1 MTESSENKKN
11 ISKIDR
17 IIPGLCSFM
26 IPVLVVIL
34 AFAGLGIYP
43 GGKSML
49 ITYDLRAQLLALY
62 GYLSNGGPGYDNLFH
77 SMSGGLGG
85 GFFGTA
91 ALYLSPFDLIY
102 KFVPVRYLPDAIY
115 FMILIKIGL
124 CGLFCSV
131 FLKKNERYNLSGLWI
146 VILSCCYALMSY
158 NLMYFMSPMWYDE
171 VMFLPLL
178 ALCLEK
184 IISGKKSNAFVL
196 LMAFCI
202 ISDYYI
208 AYMNVIALIIY
219 FVFRLIEEKQPL
231 KTSFKRFTS
240 FAFHGI
246 LSAGMSMFVIIPVYL
261 DFARGKFSEGASGT
275 EGDLIKNTL
284 VDVLKSLSSQSY
296 SGLDYNASPNIFCG
310 SVVLILAI
318 IWLIWGKKNITSR
331 IAGFLVIAF
340 YFASFIFGPLDRA
353 WHGFRDPVCFSVRY
367 AFTYCFFMICFA
379 IRGIDALKNT
389 KIKIS
394 KSNLG
399 LVSGVVALFTFI
411 ELYVNGSFI
420 LAKIGTESGYTYRNE
435 YERYCDVMDNLV
447 PYDELSDADSY
458 GRLVTSFKCSSF
470 DGALFGYDGLARFS
484 SSYNYNLHEFFRKM
498 GVVSLYH
505 SLSEK
510 GITPPFAGLI
520 DAKYYIYYWID
531 QSDYYS
537 PIKEYKGY
545 TLYEN
550 ETALP
555 FAYEV
560 NNVENPQKFIEDPYN
575 NINVVFGELFGNG
588 EAIDIFTPVEY
599 DYCEIEDIAL
609 SDEDNT
615 VKTVSFTPD
624 KTGHYFF
631 FVEYRAE
638 EENEEYSGEITEPSY
653 NEIKPICRNY
663 YFDGERLGEYG
674 DRKADFCVDLGKLES
689 GNEHFLCFESSNS
702 EIGEV
707 WLYYYDEEMYS
718 KIYSS
723 VNGYVIKSI
732 DKHGILLS
740 GKSPKASGV
749 LLTLPF
755 ENGYKVYVDGS
766 EIDYSSYR
774 NCMPMIELEAGEH
787 SIRIFYSSPGL
798 LPGVI
803 VSLFS
808 LLLFFYL
815 YFFETRFF
823 KKARGKQ

>member
-1 MTESSENKKN
+1 MREGVTKK
-11 ISKIDR
+11 IYIEKFKR
-17 IIPGLCSFM
+17 IVPELCSFI
-26 IPVLVVIL
+26 IPVFVVAL
-34 AFAGLGIYP
+34 AFFSLDIFP

-62 GYLSNGGPGYDNLFH
+62 GYLSNGGPGYDTLFH

-131 FLKKNERYNLSGLWI
+131 FLKRNARYNLSGIWI

-184 IISGKKSNAFVL
+184 IISGKRSNAFIL

-219 FVFRLIEEKQPL
+219 FVFRLIEEKQPQ
-231 KTSFKRFTS
+231 KTSFKRFAS

-284 VDVLKSLSSQSY
+284 MDVLKSLRSQSY

-310 SVVLILAI
+310 SVVLVLVI
-318 IWLIWGKKNITSR
+318 IWLAWGKKNIASR
-331 IAGFLVIAF
+331 ITGFLIISF
-340 YFASFIFGPLDRA
+340 YFVSFILGPLDRA

-379 IRGIDALKNT
+379 MRGIDSLKNS

-399 LVSGVVALFTFI
+399 LVSGVVALFTVI

-420 LAKIGTESGYTYRNE
+420 VAKIGTESAYTFRNE
-435 YERYCDVMDNLV
+435 YYRYCDVIDNLV
-447 PYDELSDADSY
+447 PYEKLSDADSY

-470 DGALFGYDGLARFS
+470 DGALFGYDGLSRFS

-498 GVVSLYH
+498 GIGSLYH

-550 ETALP
+550 ETPLP

-575 NINVVFGELFGNG
+575 NINVVYGELFGNG

-615 VKTVSFTPD
+615 VNTVSFTPD

-638 EENEEYSGEITEPSY
+638 EEEENVIDDVTEPSY
-653 NEIKPICRNY
+653 NGIKAVYRNY
-663 YFDGERLGEYG
+663 YLDGEKIGEYG
-674 DRKADFCVDLGKLES
+674 NKQYSYCVDLGKINAGES
-689 GNEHFLCFESSNS
+689 HILSLESSNS
-702 EIGEV
+702 EIGEI
-707 WLYYYDEEMYS
+707 WLYYYNNEAYS
-718 KIYSS
+718 DIYSS
-723 VNGYVIKSI
+723 VNGYSIKSI
-732 DKHGILLS
+732 NKRGIVLEGTTFKDSQLL
-740 GKSPKASGV
+740 V
-749 LLTLPF
+749 TLPF
-755 ENGYKVYVDGS
+755 EAGYKVYVDGKKT
-766 EIDYSSYR
+766 EYESYR
-774 NCMPMIELEAGEH
+774 DCLMLIRVSEGTHDIDITYCTSGGTVGLIISVL
-787 SIRIFYSSPGL
+787 SI
-798 LPGVI
+798 
-803 VSLFS
+803 
-808 LLLFFYL
+808 LLFLGSTHLGIDKVFD
-815 YFFETRFF
+815 
-823 KKARGKQ
+823 